1 METDLVTYQWQMLVL
16 LIQTTFKGGE
26 VLEEVAWSTMV
37 FLPKGRGEHRGID
50 LVKVVWKV

>member
-1 METDLVTYQWQMLVL
+1 METELVTYQWKMLVL

-37 FLPKGRGEHRGID
+37 LLPKGRGEHRGID

>member
-26 VLEEVAWSTMV
+26 VLEELAWSTMV

-50 LVKVVWKV
+50 LVKEVCKV

>member
-1 METDLVTYQWQMLVL
+1 METDLVTYQWQMLVP

-26 VLEEVAWSTMV
+26 VPEEVAWATMV